1 MSEFKST
8 MAQTSRNLGRL
19 AKEKMEEAEVEIM
32 EKLLPEDLAME
43 QAGVET
49 NVNKNKKTVVNLKFG
64 DDSPQENCLRQLLL
78 DLESVCSL
86 FQGGNEQVRCKFGFK
101 GSLNYVYV
109 TPSVICIN
117 NAKTSDDVMKCPFSG
132 VKDGNDSSI

>member
-1 MSEFKST
+1 

-19 AKEKMEEAEVEIM
+19 AKEKMEEAEVEII
-32 EKLLPEDLAME
+32 EKMLPADLAME

-64 DDSPQENCLRQLLL
+64 DDNHQENCLRQLLL

-86 FQGGNEQVRCKFGFK
+86 FQGSNEQVRCKFGCTF
-101 GSLNYVYV
+101 SLYYVYD
-109 TPSVICIN
+109 TSTIIICIN
-117 NAKTSDDVMKCPFSG
+117 NAKTSDDVIKCLFSG